1 MSRAFLKYFVT
12 NILVNILVE
21 LNNKKERPFGR
32 SQLNNSNDF
41 YKGILILVQLNVSDI
56 ENTLLDTFGR
66 TNIKIFLYFYYCF

>member
-1 MSRAFLKYFVT
+1 MSRVFLKYFV
-12 NILVNILVE
+12 INILVE